1 MRFLL
6 FFVPRVA
13 AELPQSCRRAAASLL
28 YHCCITAAS
37 LLFTREK
44 HEGNT
49 KTERELNELKVGINV
64 VRVRPRERMHVSVRF
79 ALK

>member
-13 AELPQSCRRAAASLL
+13 AELPQSCRRVAAESLH
-28 YHCCITAAS
+28 HCCITAVS
-37 LLFTREK
+37 LLFARAK

-49 KTERELNELKVGINV
+49 KTERELNELRVRINV
-64 VRVRPRERMHVSVRF
+64 VRVRLRM
-79 ALK
+79 